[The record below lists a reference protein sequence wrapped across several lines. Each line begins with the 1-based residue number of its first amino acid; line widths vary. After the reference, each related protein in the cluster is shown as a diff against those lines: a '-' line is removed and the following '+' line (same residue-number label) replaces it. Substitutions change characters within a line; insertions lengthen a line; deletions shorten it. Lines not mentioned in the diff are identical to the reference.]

1 MSKEMTGPEV
11 AKAFDAI
18 STAQSA
24 ADDAQERANNL
35 YGHVEWLTEQLAE
48 RERRIEEL
56 EDELGAAHAEIE
68 AAAMEATAL

>member
-1 MSKEMTGPEV
+1 MSKEMTEREV

-35 YGHVEWLTEQLAE
+35 YGHVEWLTEQLAK
-48 RERRIEEL
+48 RDRRIEEL
-56 EDELGAAHAEIE
+56 QDELAAARAEIE
-68 AAAMEATAL
+68 TAAMEATAL